1 MKTRHEQAKEE
12 VESLVSE
19 FESSARE
26 FESSAR
32 AFLSL
37 NLSLSFPFYRKKKLR
52 WTKPGLYVCFFVQ
65 LELISFCQ
73 VLSNV
78 TRSNIL
84 KQILKLNKKWQL

>member
-32 AFLSL
+32 AFLFL
-37 NLSLSFPFYRKKKLR
+37 NLLLSFPFYRKKKLR
-52 WTKPGLYVCFFVQ
+52 
-65 LELISFCQ
+65 
-73 VLSNV
+73 
-78 TRSNIL
+78 
-84 KQILKLNKKWQL
+84 

>member
-19 FESSARE
+19 FESSAR
-26 FESSAR
+26 
-32 AFLSL
+32 AFLFL
-37 NLSLSFPFYRKKKLR
+37 NLLLSFPFYRKKKLR

-65 LELISFCQ
+65 LDLISFCQ

>member
-12 VESLVSE
+12 VESLVS
-19 FESSARE
+19 E

-65 LELISFCQ
+65 LDLISFCQ
-73 VLSNV
+73 VLSMV
-78 TRSNIL
+78 IRSNIL